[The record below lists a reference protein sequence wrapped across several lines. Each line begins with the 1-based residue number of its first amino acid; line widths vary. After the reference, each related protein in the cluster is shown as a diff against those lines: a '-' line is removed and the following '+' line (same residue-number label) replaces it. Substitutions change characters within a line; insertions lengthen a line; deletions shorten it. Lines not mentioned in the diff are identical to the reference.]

1 MQNIGI
7 VNNILVEL
15 ENKIVKRNGPIEEW
29 KKKFLDEV
37 SKKIGNSLKKEDAK
51 ECKKNCRNFN
61 YWMDDKEEDFV
72 SKKFIVNEYITSSVW
87 QNEFEKAIISTLKKE
102 AESCTRNRKK
112 YPKKIRNI
120 MGELEDYI
128 DDINDYKVKL
138 KNKKC
143 TSDEY
148 KKYTTWLKD
157 KENYF
162 TGHKEW
168 NLLQSG
174 RYGWYIVKNLKRS
187 LDDMFK
193 NKIACIEDIPEVQ
206 EEVVHPVS
214 RRNIHGVGLNSSN
227 GGAAAY
233 EYSERSFPSYIHEDK
248 SSYTQLSSNPVE
260 WSSNNHVSV
269 SESNVDPTKYEASK
283 GRINRFPI
291 SLYYKDLTANTPSF
305 PPKDFPYIVAWIL
318 GAIIAGAL
326 FVFGRTQKKQKAIT
340 LRTDEVVKEKIK
352 VVNDTKEKK
361 IPVRIENEHMKK
373 NFFWKWITIIEI
385 HFLIIEDIRKD
396 EWEMNKE
403 DFLSICIKEFMNE
416 KNRKCLYNEDDD
428 FNSTDVM
435 IKGQTFL
442 WNKWMERHKY
452 ILDKWKEEESF
463 KYLKNDWKRE
473 EEEYMKKIYKEL
485 LISLRGDTY
494 NMSQRQKI
502 IWKRWIAKHPY
513 RIREKIID
521 QWFHKLFEEINKNN
535 IISDEIIDVLLNDYI
550 ESDKNCE
557 YIYNMSEK
565 KEKLKLILWIRIYM
579 CVLEEEEKYKL
590 QREKEMFIDTYI
602 DKLKDK
608 KKYGEEEYDERN
620 KELIKIL
627 NEMKKMEILNT
638 DDEIRKKWKHQD
650 WFKQMRK
657 EWIREE
663 NRYLNEINEE
673 IIRNYNMELKRYM
686 FEKHWEDIKLK
697 WIDNID
703 GDHIDGDHIDGD
715 HIDGDHIYGDHIFD
729 DNIHNGWSPIIKCFE
744 RDDEEGRKYIQ
755 KKRHYFTNELY
766 DIECIQKN
774 TLQSDEVKEKFNIK
788 TIIDI
793 HMVIIEDIEN
803 DEWKKDKGDFLHICF
818 EEFIKRKESKE
829 EGQNKII
836 INNKEENNVLNIS
849 DNNIIY
855 ILQNTWSEWF
865 KRHTYILD
873 QWKKEEWFK
882 DLKNDWK
889 REEYEYMKKI
899 YKDLLLSLR
908 GDTYNMSQRQKI
920 IWRRWIAKHLYHIND
935 DTVKK
940 WFKEI
945 LEQLDKGNII
955 DLSYIENEINKLNEE
970 NEENEKNL
978 LNQHQI
984 IYNKKKIL
992 TTILWIQIHMMVLE
1006 ESKKDACKKS
1016 KEIFLDTCIDELKK
1030 EEKEKKKKLHSHE
1043 KTKEIIK
1050 IVEDMKK
1057 LNNLDIDEHRSTEW
1071 KKKKW
1076 FKEMKKDWVYIRDR
1090 YLLDLEERHKYD
1102 QYECEELID
1111 VSSLDVQ
1118 KDISKWNWE
1127 NIQFKWIDY
1136 ENEKDWLKGADVD
1149 EYIYEDIKG
1158 AMNGNVDEYTYEDI
1172 KGYMNG
1178 NVDEYTYEDIKGDI
1192 NYDVNEYTYEDI
1204 KGAMNGN
1211 VDEYTYEDI
1220 KGYINDDVDEYI
1232 YEDIKGTMN
1241 DDVNEYIYED
1251 IKGYINDDADEYIRD
1266 NMEKNANTNVHK
1278 DHIKK
1283 YKECDYFF
1291 KIENPL
1297 IWQTVIEIQLKIME
1311 ESKKEKWEKN
1321 KYDFLDICIEE
1332 YIKNENKDNSRNIL
1346 EDDILSMNKNI
1357 MWDTFIETH
1366 RYILE
1371 KWKREEWFHNLKKEW
1386 EDEILNYLN
1395 SSENRNDE
1403 SNKNCNE
1410 SNTNFMI
1417 EKEKIVFR
1425 KWINKHTEELKDCY
1439 EDEKNPFLEEEE
1451 VKKKKKLI
1459 LTAWIQIHMMI
1470 LERFKE
1476 DEFLTTKELFI
1487 DAYIEEF
1494 KKDKHPNKYN
1504 NKIINMLEIIK
1515 KNIHHTN
1522 LNNEM
1527 NEWKN
1532 ETWFKQW
1539 KDDWIKEENG
1549 NVFWLAQKRK
1559 ERCTGKKY
1567 EEGEKKYEQKDKYLN
1582 EYNIGKCYINIH
1594 KNLLKKYLKYMNF
1607 KWIDDDNEIDWL
1619 RIVGNDQKEKQNK
1632 KKKYR

>member
-1 MQNIGI
+1 MQKIGI
-7 VNNILVEL
+7 TSNILIEL
-15 ENKIVKRNGPIEEW
+15 ERNIVKRYGPIEIW
-29 KKKFLDEV
+29 RKKFIEEV
-37 SKKIGNSLKKEDAK
+37 SEKIDNSLKKENVK
-51 ECKKNCRNFN
+51 ECKINCRNFN

-72 SKKFIVNEYITSSVW
+72 SKKFFLNEFITSSVW
-87 QNEFEKAIISTLKKE
+87 KNEFEKVIINILKKE
-102 AESCTRNRKK
+102 AKSCSRNRKK
-112 YPKKIRNI
+112 YPKEIRNI

-128 DDINDYKVKL
+128 DDINDYKEKL
-138 KNKKC
+138 KSGYC
-143 TSDEY
+143 WSE
-148 KKYTTWLKD
+148 KYTDYIIWLNQMKAHFMKHKD
-157 KENYF
+157 
-162 TGHKEW
+162 W
-168 NLLQSG
+168 NLLKNNKYK
-174 RYGWYIVKNLKRS
+174 RYIVKYLKRS
-187 LDDMFK
+187 LDDMFQ
-193 NKIACIEDIPEVQ
+193 NKIECISDIPDIM
-206 EEVVHPVS
+206 EEVLLVS
-214 RRNIHGVGLNSSN
+214 KHKTNVDLKSSN
-227 GGAAAY
+227 GEDVKNVNTEIFTTPKDPEIKEPPIEIVSKPLEWLLFNNFTMSGNNSVPAY
-233 EYSERSFPSYIHEDK
+233 SPVTNYKVRPTSIHVMNK
-248 SSYTQLSSNPVE
+248 VPPTVTSN
-260 WSSNNHVSV
+260 
-269 SESNVDPTKYEASK
+269 
-283 GRINRFPI
+283 F
-291 SLYYKDLTANTPSF
+291 L
-305 PPKDFPYIVAWIL
+305 PKDFPYIVAWIL
-318 GAIIAGAL
+318 GAIIAGTL
-326 FVFGRTQKKQKAIT
+326 FVFGRTRKKQKAIT
-340 LRTDEVVKEKIK
+340 LRTEEVVKEKIK
-352 VVNDTKEKK
+352 VVDEAKEKK
-361 IPVRIENEHMKK
+361 IPVRTENEHMKK
-373 NFFWKWITIIEI
+373 NFFWKWVTIIEI
-385 HFLIIEDIRKD
+385 HFLIIEDIRKY
-396 EWEMNKE
+396 EWDMNKE
-403 DFLSICIKEFMNE
+403 DFLSICINEFMNE
-416 KNRKCLYNEDDD
+416 KNRKCLYNDDDD
-428 FNSTDVM
+428 FNSTEVM

-485 LISLRGDTY
+485 LLSLRGDTY

-502 IWKRWIAKHPY
+502 IWKKWIAKHPY

-550 ESDKNCE
+550 ENDQNCE
-557 YIYNMSEK
+557 HICNMSEK
-565 KEKLKLILWIRIYM
+565 KENLKLILWIQIYM
-579 CVLEEEEKYKL
+579 CVMEETEKYKL
-590 QREKEMFIDTYI
+590 QSEKEMFIDTCIY
-602 DKLKDK
+602 KLKDK
-608 KKYGEEEYDERN
+608 KKHDEEEYDERN
-620 KELIKIL
+620 KELMKIL

-638 DDEIRKKWKHQD
+638 GDEIRKKWKHQD

-703 GDHIDGDHIDGD
+703 DDHIDGDHIDGDHIDGD
-715 HIDGDHIYGDHIFD
+715 HIDGDHIDGNHIDGDHIDGDHIDGDHIDGNHIDGDHIDGNHID
-729 DNIHNGWSPIIKCFE
+729 DAWSAIIKYFE

-755 KKRHYFTNELY
+755 KKTHYFTNKLY
-766 DIECIQKN
+766 DIECIKEN

-829 EGQNKII
+829 EGLYKII
-836 INNKEENNVLNIS
+836 INNKEKNNTLNIS

-889 REEYEYMKKI
+889 REEEEYMKKI

-908 GDTYNMSQRQKI
+908 GDTYNMSQRQKL

-935 DTVKK
+935 NTVKK

-970 NEENEKNL
+970 NEKNL
-978 LNQHQI
+978 LNEHQI
-984 IYNKKKIL
+984 SYNKKKIL

-1030 EEKEKKKKLHSHE
+1030 EEEEEKKEKLHSHE

-1057 LNNLDIDEHRSTEW
+1057 LNNLDIDEHRATEW

-1102 QYECEELID
+1102 QYQCEELID

-1118 KDISKWNWE
+1118 KNISKWNWE

-1136 ENEKDWLKGADVD
+1136 ENEKDWLKGVHVD
-1149 EYIYEDIKG
+1149 GYIYEDIKG
-1158 AMNGNVDEYTYEDI
+1158 AMNDDVD
-1172 KGYMNG
+1172 GY
-1178 NVDEYTYEDIKGDI
+1178 I
-1192 NYDVNEYTYEDI
+1192 YEDI
-1204 KGAMNGN
+1204 KGAMNN
-1211 VDEYTYEDI
+1211 
-1220 KGYINDDVDEYI
+1220 DVDEYV
-1232 YEDIKGTMN
+1232 K
-1241 DDVNEYIYED
+1241 
-1251 IKGYINDDADEYIRD
+1251 D
-1266 NMEKNANTNVHK
+1266 NMEKDANTNVDK

-1283 YKECDYFF
+1283 YKECDDFF
-1291 KIENPL
+1291 KMENPL

-1332 YIKNENKDNSRNIL
+1332 YIKNENKGNSRNIL
-1346 EDDILSMNKNI
+1346 EDEIFSMNKNI

-1395 SSENRNDE
+1395 SSENRNDAN
-1403 SNKNCNE
+1403 NKNCNE

-1425 KWINKHTEELKDCY
+1425 KWINKHIEELKDCY

-1459 LTAWIQIHMMI
+1459 LTAWIQIHMMV

-1476 DEFLTTKELFI
+1476 DEFLRTKELFI

-1567 EEGEKKYEQKDKYLN
+1567 QKGEKKYEQKDKYMN

-1619 RIVGNDQKEKQNK
+1619 RIVGNDQKDKQNK
-1632 KKKYR
+1632 TKKKKK